1 VFSAKNQNL
10 LLVVLIV
17 VLMAELATLVWLK
30 PPAGAALAQTGDAG
44 GQKRGNAVVRQEAS
58 ISPVEFAPVAAQGDL
73 GPQSD
78 GSGVEVMSNGAF
90 RNDGDSV
97 DGWRNLFSG
106 GFIHNNSP
114 DPACFMAPVY
124 PPNGATLT
132 EFRFSILDKSA
143 AKNLLFVRLHRVR
156 LATGTVDVVSGG
168 ALTQVLNN
176 PNALELFFQNP
187 KIVPGTERVSNAYA
201 YYVDLCFDGGTGT
214 DILFYGARLFYTP

>member
-1 VFSAKNQNL
+1 MFSAKNQNL
-10 LLVVLIV
+10 LLVVLAI

-30 PPAGAALAQTGDAG
+30 PPAGAALAQGGDAG

-78 GSGVEVMSNGAF
+78 GSGFEVMSNGAF

-106 GFIHNNSP
+106 GFIHNNGP

-143 AKNLLFVRLHRVR
+143 KNLLFVQLHRVR
-156 LATGTVDVVSGG
+156 LATGTVDLVSGSG
-168 ALTQVLNN
+168 PINWNN
-176 PNALELFFQNP
+176 PNASELFFQNP